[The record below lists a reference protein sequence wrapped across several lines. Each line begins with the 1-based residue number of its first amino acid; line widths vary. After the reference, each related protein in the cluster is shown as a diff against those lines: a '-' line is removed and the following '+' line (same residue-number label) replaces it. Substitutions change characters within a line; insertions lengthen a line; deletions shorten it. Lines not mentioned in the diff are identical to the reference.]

1 MKCSF
6 QVLPSARVGMI
17 VHEIAILAWLVGLV
31 SAGGGG
37 GYHGV
42 AVGGGG
48 GGGFQGGGGGIVGP
62 VGGGGGCVGAG
73 CALDFNPVLLQGVRG
88 YPGIRARLN
97 QRAFQYASGMLAD
110 VLNQEIK
117 KARIPPITQCIPQV
131 NGCIQIYNLY
141 VSRYRCPQRV
151 VLYPAP
157 PNRIVLQV
165 QNVDVG
171 ITGNLGGQIVILLP
185 IALTGIIQ
193 ANIHQATITVEL
205 GIERGP
211 YGPYLRILSCNV
223 QIGYADAYIEHG
235 GLIGDI
241 INSQFRQRISS
252 QVREMIPSQI
262 CGQLPS
268 IVNERVNTRLAG
280 LPQSI
285 AVSQMLSMFGG
296 ALMGGLGGGAAP
308 TPQYCQTQCRGNV
321 PISPQL
327 PGPQKTAALPPAP
340 APAPVSA
347 PVSGGGAVAPQIPHA
362 AYKEGPAVARGL
374 TQRMYQTN
382 QAVVARRGSTP
393 LRPVVHAANP
403 RYRAI
408 PFQQGNEQRVIL
420 IPVARTKR
428 QVAPLIYRVTNNEAR
443 PTAVARIV
451 RSGGYG
457 YRPVGGGGGGG
468 GGVVGG
474 GGGGGFRGPRFPPPP
489 PVRGAPP
496 PMIIP
501 PPSNLCAQCP
511 VSGGQEDP
519 MSLLRQLFAS
529 LDMRKLNDLYL
540 SLQLLN
546 TQATSNDFTVDLT
559 GEFSPNA
566 RGGTP
571 FGAFPV
577 MFPSYYDPHMA
588 EFILSDYT
596 INSLFYWLHRKQF
609 LTFRIGPETPKI
621 GELLKTTCNE
631 EEEEELEPTDVELDE
646 ETRRRRALKSLK
658 THRTKRA
665 VIVKGKRGKRQD
677 DAGGLADLGICFG
690 DILPAIR
697 EKYPNQKIAIVIRT
711 ARAPSA
717 ILSQAQGGMVT
728 LDGVLDADIYIDG
741 TNTRVGTLTIAA
753 TITVVLQMRGNR
765 LTGTAEFKNLKM
777 TDRTGSL
784 GLPQDA
790 LDNLGNL
797 GKELLQ
803 RVLNDALQKGIAI
816 NIPLS
821 GLGGLPINIINPQIR
836 IIEHGVYIA
845 TDLTI
850 SPSLLGIGG
859 GQC

>member
-1 MKCSF
+1 MVTSKPSLNKLYFFLMSDYDFDDCLMKRQF
-6 QVLPSARVGMI
+6 IEDLFTHGLFNVLPSARVGMI
-17 VHEIAILAWLVGLV
+17 VHE
-31 SAGGGG
+31 
-37 GYHGV
+37 
-42 AVGGGG
+42 
-48 GGGFQGGGGGIVGP
+48 
-62 VGGGGGCVGAG
+62 
-73 CALDFNPVLLQGVRG
+73 GVRG

-131 NGCIQIYNLY
+131 NGCVQIYNLY

-165 QNVDVG
+165 QN
-171 ITGNLGGQIVILLP
+171 
-185 IALTGIIQ
+185 
-193 ANIHQATITVEL
+193 ATITVEL

-340 APAPVSA
+340 APAPVPA

-443 PTAVARIV
+443 PTAVARI
-451 RSGGYG
+451 
-457 YRPVGGGGGGG
+457 
-468 GGVVGG
+468 
-474 GGGGGFRGPRFPPPP
+474 
-489 PVRGAPP
+489 VRGAPP

-631 EEEEELEPTDVELDE
+631 EEVEELEPTDVELDE